1 MNIVDWVLLG
11 AVAVFALAGW
21 LRGFVAGLLSFVGFI
36 GGALLAAHFVPSF
49 LDPVAKGAPWR
60 VPALVLIVI
69 VAAVLGEVVSG
80 AFPRQ
85 HRRRSPERICPCHH
99 RLDSRLN
106 SHPGSLP
113 SGGPADPAL
122 QGALH
127 SGLTRTRSSPY
138 GVLAPSVG
146 RVVVNPVECDGW
158 TVTSGWTG
166 SGSAKRQRH

>member
-1 MNIVDWVLLG
+1 MACSG
-11 AVAVFALAGW
+11 ARPDRD
-21 LRGFVAGLLSFVGFI
+21 RGGCPGSGDCKSDRQEI
-36 GGALLAAHFVPSF
+36 AHV
-49 LDPVAKGAPWR
+49 
-60 VPALVLIVI
+60 
-69 VAAVLGEVVSG
+69 GEVVSG
-80 AFPRQ
+80 AVHRQ